1 MSRAVYAVM
10 GTVLF
15 GALVIMVAGFEALLL
30 DRDPIDEPDAGTLL
44 GPLMVA
50 AAVLVVLLSLL
61 RSAALSDARDH
72 RAPEVRG
79 TFPAQ
84 PAVLGRPTVTDRT
97 SVGAGDEVAGPRGPA
112 PHLLV
117 PSIVTAALVY
127 ALMLVVGG
135 VVYGLVRQELVWVL
149 LFAARYAVSPFVIGS
164 AVCAGLVVAGTLAVS
179 RVDPGRPQARPS
191 DS

>member
-61 RSAALSDARDH
+61 RSAALSDARDD

-84 PAVLGRPTVTDRT
+84 PAVFVRPTASSGVRSGT
-97 SVGAGDEVAGPRGPA
+97 GDEMAGPRGPA
-112 PHLLV
+112 PRLLV
-117 PSIVTAALVY
+117 VAIVTAALVY
-127 ALMLVVGG
+127 VLMLAVGG
-135 VVYGLVRQELVWVL
+135 VVYGLVREELVWLL

-164 AVCAGLVVAGTLAVS
+164 AICAGLVVGGTLAVS
-179 RVDPGRPQARPS
+179 RIDPGRSDPRPF
-191 DS
+191 D

>member
-61 RSAALSDARDH
+61 RSAALSDARDD

-84 PAVLGRPTVTDRT
+84 PAVFARPAAAGVTRAGT
-97 SVGAGDEVAGPRGPA
+97 GDEAAGPGGPA

-117 PSIVTAALVY
+117 ASIVTAALVY
-127 ALMLVVGG
+127 VLMLVVGG
-135 VVYGLVRQELVWVL
+135 VVYGLVREELVWVL

-164 AVCAGLVVAGTLAVS
+164 AVCAGVVVAGTLAVS
-179 RVDPGRPQARPS
+179 RVDPGRSEPRPS

>member
-61 RSAALSDARDH
+61 RSAALSDARDD

-84 PAVLGRPTVTDRT
+84 PVVFARPAGAGGSRSVT
-97 SVGAGDEVAGPRGPA
+97 GDEVVGPRGPA

-117 PSIVTAALVY
+117 AALLTAALVY
-127 ALMLVVGG
+127 VSMLAVGG
-135 VVYGLVRQELVWVL
+135 VVYGLVREELVWVL

-164 AVCAGLVVAGTLAVS
+164 AVCAGLVVGGTLAVS
-179 RVDPGRPQARPS
+179 RTDPGRSDPRPF
-191 DS
+191 D

>member
-61 RSAALSDARDH
+61 RSAALSDARDD

-84 PAVLGRPTVTDRT
+84 PAVFARPATAGVTRAGT
-97 SVGAGDEVAGPRGPA
+97 GDEATGPQGPA

-117 PSIVTAALVY
+117 PTIVTAALVY
-127 ALMLVVGG
+127 VSMLVVGG
-135 VVYGLVRQELVWVL
+135 VVYGLVREELVWVL

-179 RVDPGRPQARPS
+179 RVDPGRSQPRPS

>member
-61 RSAALSDARDH
+61 RSAALSDARDD

-79 TFPAQ
+79 TFLAQ
-84 PAVLGRPTVTDRT
+84 PAVFARPAG
-97 SVGAGDEVAGPRGPA
+97 SGATRSGTGDEVAGPRGPA

-117 PSIVTAALVY
+117 VAIVTAALVY
-127 ALMLVVGG
+127 VLMLAVGG
-135 VVYGLVRQELVWVL
+135 VVYGLVRQEVVWVL

-164 AVCAGLVVAGTLAVS
+164 AVCAGLVVGGTLAVS
-179 RVDPGRPQARPS
+179 RVDPGRSDPRPF
-191 DS
+191 D

>member
-50 AAVLVVLLSLL
+50 AAVLIVLLSLL
-61 RSAALSDARDH
+61 RSAALSDARDD

-84 PAVLGRPTVTDRT
+84 PAVFAGPT
-97 SVGAGDEVAGPRGPA
+97 GAGGSRSGPGDEAGGSRGPA

-117 PSIVTAALVY
+117 PTIATAALVY
-127 ALMLVVGG
+127 VVMLVVGG

-164 AVCAGLVVAGTLAVS
+164 AICAGLVVAGTLAVS
-179 RVDPGRPQARPS
+179 RVDPGRVDPRPF
-191 DS
+191 D

>member
-61 RSAALSDARDH
+61 RSAALADARDDQ
-72 RAPEVRG
+72 APEVRG

-84 PAVLGRPTVTDRT
+84 PAVRARPARPGEGRT
-97 SVGAGDEVAGPRGPA
+97 GAGDEAAGSRGPA

-117 PSIVTAALVY
+117 VAIVTALLVY
-127 ALMLVVGG
+127 GLMLVVGG
-135 VVYGLVRQELVWVL
+135 VVYGLLRDEFVWVL
-149 LFAARYAVSPFVIGS
+149 LFAARYAVSPFVIGT

-179 RVDPGRPQARPS
+179 RVDPGRATS
-191 DS
+191 

>member
-1 MSRAVYAVM
+1 M

-61 RSAALSDARDH
+61 RSAALSDARDD

-84 PAVLGRPTVTDRT
+84 PAVLARP
-97 SVGAGDEVAGPRGPA
+97 GASGGTRSGTGDEVAGPRGPA
-112 PHLLV
+112 PHL
-117 PSIVTAALVY
+117 
-127 ALMLVVGG
+127 LVVGG

-164 AVCAGLVVAGTLAVS
+164 AICAGLVVGGTLALS
-179 RVDPGRPQARPS
+179 RVDPGRPEPRPF
-191 DS
+191 D

>member
-61 RSAALSDARDH
+61 RSAALSDARDD

-84 PAVLGRPTVTDRT
+84 PVVFARPASAGGSRSVT
-97 SVGAGDEVAGPRGPA
+97 GDEVAGPRGPA

-117 PSIVTAALVY
+117 AALLTAALVY
-127 ALMLVVGG
+127 VSMLAVGG
-135 VVYGLVRQELVWVL
+135 VVYGLVREELVWVL

-164 AVCAGLVVAGTLAVS
+164 AVCAGLVVGGTLAVS
-179 RVDPGRPQARPS
+179 RIDPGRSDPRPF
-191 DS
+191 D

>member
-1 MSRAVYAVM
+1 M

-61 RSAALSDARDH
+61 RSAALSDARDD

-84 PAVLGRPTVTDRT
+84 PAVFARPTAAGATRT
-97 SVGAGDEVAGPRGPA
+97 GTGDEATGPGGPA

-117 PSIVTAALVY
+117 ASIVTAALVY
-127 ALMLVVGG
+127 VLMLVVGG

-179 RVDPGRPQARPS
+179 RVDPGRPQPRPS

>member
-50 AAVLVVLLSLL
+50 AAVLIVLLSLL
-61 RSAALSDARDH
+61 RSAALSDARDD

-84 PAVLGRPTVTDRT
+84 PAVFAGPTAGGGSRSGT
-97 SVGAGDEVAGPRGPA
+97 GDEAGGSRGPA
-112 PHLLV
+112 PRLLV
-117 PSIVTAALVY
+117 PTIATAALVY
-127 ALMLVVGG
+127 VVMLVVGG

-149 LFAARYAVSPFVIGS
+149 PFAARYAVSPFVIGS
-164 AVCAGLVVAGTLAVS
+164 AICAGLVVAATLAVS
-179 RVDPGRPQARPS
+179 RVDPGRVDPRPF
-191 DS
+191 D

>member
-15 GALVIMVAGFEALLL
+15 GAIVIMVAGFEALLL

-61 RSAALSDARDH
+61 RSAPLSDARDD

-84 PAVLGRPTVTDRT
+84 PLPDARPARP
-97 SVGAGDEVAGPRGPA
+97 GPRPGDEGGGVPRGRVADADRAAEHRDTFPSRRPA
-112 PHLLV
+112 TRIDTGC
-117 PSIVTAALVY
+117 S
-127 ALMLVVGG
+127 
-135 VVYGLVRQELVWVL
+135 RRS
-149 LFAARYAVSPFVIGS
+149 ARRCPE
-164 AVCAGLVVAGTLAVS
+164 TS
-179 RVDPGRPQARPS
+179 RT
-191 DS
+191 